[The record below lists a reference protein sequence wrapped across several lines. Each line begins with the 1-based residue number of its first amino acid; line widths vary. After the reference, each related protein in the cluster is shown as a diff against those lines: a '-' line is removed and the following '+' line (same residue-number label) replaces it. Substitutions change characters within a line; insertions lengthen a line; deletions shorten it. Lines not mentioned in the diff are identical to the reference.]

1 MLYTLSERKR
11 EDHTRHKQTPTTRA
25 SPFIVHNTSL
35 FTRLSK
41 SVHVVYSN
49 QLIATEALDKVWRK
63 KKNVCRFSNPRLPD
77 PRGVGFEERWVR
89 PLGRKAVCSQPT
101 IWQAI
106 YRLAFPRAGLSDKH
120 RDLNSRPIN
129 ICFSCLKFV
138 YHGECG
144 RSIIKDLQYKDRIGI
159 FYSSW
164 CCHWKPDLEKGRK
177 GTFCLKKQWFGILL
191 HFFFFKQLFWF
202 VSLAN

>member
-1 MLYTLSERKR
+1 MLRRCSVFLLITTRFVKIHLCRLLNRRLPQEYGLVLAWERESESKEKGEDHQEILYTLSERKR
-11 EDHTRHKQTPTTRA
+11 EDDTRHKETPTTRA
-25 SPFIVHNTSL
+25 RSLYCTQHLFIYSP
-35 FTRLSK
+35 SK

-63 KKNVCRFSNPRLPD
+63 KNVCRLFSNPRLPD

-120 RDLNSRPIN
+120 RDLNK
-129 ICFSCLKFV
+129 L
-138 YHGECG
+138 
-144 RSIIKDLQYKDRIGI
+144 
-159 FYSSW
+159 
-164 CCHWKPDLEKGRK
+164 
-177 GTFCLKKQWFGILL
+177 
-191 HFFFFKQLFWF
+191 
-202 VSLAN
+202 